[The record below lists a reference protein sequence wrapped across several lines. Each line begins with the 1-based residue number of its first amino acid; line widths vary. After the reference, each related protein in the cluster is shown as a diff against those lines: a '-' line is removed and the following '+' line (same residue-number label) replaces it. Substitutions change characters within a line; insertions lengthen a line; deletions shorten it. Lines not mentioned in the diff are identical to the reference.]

1 MRFAHLILVLLG
13 VLVIPSSGISQVP
26 PQKLSTWM
34 ILDEV
39 KGQVAADLVGEG
51 VSRVSYDVSKI
62 PSTDVGHR
70 FLKHLLSLKWQSNLG
85 GVRFVGIRLI
95 DAQEDVIVYR
105 YSSAKLAIELEAETL
120 RPMTL
125 ELEFGEQRCLVVWQ
139 TPGAWRHVRGSCDGR
154 PVFEIQEVRVSS
166 PTSSP

>member
-51 VSRVSYDVSKI
+51 VSRVA
-62 PSTDVGHR
+62 R
-70 FLKHLLSLKWQSNLG
+70 
-85 GVRFVGIRLI
+85 
-95 DAQEDVIVYR
+95 A
-105 YSSAKLAIELEAETL
+105 
-120 RPMTL
+120 
-125 ELEFGEQRCLVVWQ
+125 
-139 TPGAWRHVRGSCDGR
+139 
-154 PVFEIQEVRVSS
+154 
-166 PTSSP
+166 